1 MPIDRKQ
8 LPDNAEVLQQMVLDL
23 IAQLDA
29 EQARRIKTEN
39 LLRQLLAARSGRRSE
54 QITAEQLELFEAEL
68 KAQGINVDDLSKDG
82 DDLSKDK
89 DSGNGSDDKDQPPSP
104 GNSTATNPR
113 GRRALPAHLKRE
125 RIVHDLTEEEKHCA
139 VCAQDLREFG
149 EEISERYEY
158 IPAQLIVIEDVCKK
172 YSCDCTVKTAGKPS
186 QPIEKSTAGASL
198 LTQVIVAKYADH
210 LPLHRQAKIFSRFGV
225 ELSDRTMCGW
235 MGQCAGLL
243 DPLYKTLKAFVL
255 SSKVVGTDDTPVKV
269 LDRKLPQTRKGRIW
283 PYVGDRDH
291 PAVIY
296 DYTPTRE
303 RAGPEEF
310 LKGFRGH
317 LQADAYVVY
326 DSFFTDPGRGMV
338 EVGCWAHARRHFHN
352 ALEKDPARMGGVLAM
367 IAHLYEV
374 EKVSRQNGLRGE
386 ALRLVRERD
395 ARPMLNQLHDYLL
408 TIRTQVLPK
417 SDAGQAIAYTL
428 KNWTALTR
436 YCSDGDLPIDNNG
449 TERSLRGFAV
459 GRNNWTFFGSD
470 NGGRTAAVLR
480 SFVSSCELVRS
491 IRLSGSA
498 MCSGASRNIRS
509 GGSKNSCRTAG
520 LRFPGNPVTIHPN
533 IRQPGGKRQRG
544 SLGAYAGVKSHN
556 CCERYRKGEAVRFIA
571 AAE

>member
-1 MPIDRKQ
+1 MP
-8 LPDNAEVLQQMVLDL
+8 P
-23 IAQLDA
+23 
-29 EQARRIKTEN
+29 ARRICASSAK
-39 LLRQLLAARSGRRSE
+39 R
-54 QITAEQLELFEAEL
+54 
-68 KAQGINVDDLSKDG
+68 
-82 DDLSKDK
+82 
-89 DSGNGSDDKDQPPSP
+89 
-104 GNSTATNPR
+104 
-113 GRRALPAHLKRE
+113 PAS
-125 RIVHDLTEEEKHCA
+125 VN
-139 VCAQDLREFG
+139 
-149 EEISERYEY
+149 EY

-172 YSCDCTVKTAGKPS
+172 YSCECTVKTAGKPS

-243 DPLYKTLKAFVL
+243 DPLYNTLKDFVL

-291 PAVIY
+291 QAVIY

-326 DSFFTDPGRGMV
+326 DSFFTDPARGRV

-352 ALEKDPARMGGVLAM
+352 ALEKDQARIGGVLAM

-374 EKVSRQNGLRGE
+374 EKVSRQNGLGGE
-386 ALRLVRERD
+386 ELRLVRERD
-395 ARPMLNQLHDYLL
+395 ARPMLNQLHEYLL

-417 SDAGQAIAYTL
+417 SDAGQTIAYTL

-436 YCSDGDLPIDNNG
+436 YCSDGDLPIDNNIVTAASG
-449 TERSLRGFAV
+449 SDYVMPRAGLCRVSGARRLLLGRIANLPCAKNRHNHRPSRKESNESAGWKRSGARPEEVVWASARSLI
-459 GRNNWTFFGSD
+459 
-470 NGGRTAAVLR
+470 
-480 SFVSSCELVRS
+480 CM
-491 IRLSGSA
+491 SA
-498 MCSGASRNIRS
+498 
-509 GGSKNSCRTAG
+509 CR
-520 LRFPGNPVTIHPN
+520 
-533 IRQPGGKRQRG
+533 
-544 SLGAYAGVKSHN
+544 
-556 CCERYRKGEAVRFIA
+556 
-571 AAE
+571 